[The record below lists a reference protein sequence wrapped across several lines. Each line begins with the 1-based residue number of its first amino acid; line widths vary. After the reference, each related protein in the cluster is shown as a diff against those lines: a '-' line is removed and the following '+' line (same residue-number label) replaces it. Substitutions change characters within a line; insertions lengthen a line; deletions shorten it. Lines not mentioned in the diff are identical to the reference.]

1 MDNSAFAREDAW
13 MQIVGPLA
21 ARPVMETV
29 SPLIGDSVL
38 LRREVPGLARIVGPA
53 LEALGIAH
61 EGVRTVAE
69 SSPGEFLRE
78 LSDDARRFVA
88 LRPNDTLARAI
99 CWRFGTQLDEL
110 VDTALADAIAT
121 EVDRDRAAKLKAR
134 LWIEIFRRPN
144 TDARNGLGE
153 LGGMILQVR
162 FALAFH
168 LAAFVMAKRTERQ
181 RPLRTLL
188 ELIRSGNVPV
198 GKLQDGSVLVV
209 TS

>member
-1 MDNSAFAREDAW
+1 MHNSALAREDAW

-21 ARPVMETV
+21 ARPVMDAMA
-29 SPLIGDSVL
+29 PLIGDSVQ

-53 LEALGIAH
+53 LDALGIAYD
-61 EGVRTVAE
+61 GIRTVAE

-78 LSDDARRFVA
+78 LTDDAQRFIA

-99 CWRFGTQLDEL
+99 NWRFGTQLDEL
-110 VDTALADAIAT
+110 VTTALSDALAA
-121 EVDRDRAAKLKAR
+121 EVDQDRLTKLKAR

-162 FALAFH
+162 YAVAYH
-168 LAAFVMAKRTERQ
+168 LAAFVMARRVERLP
-181 RPLRTLL
+181 PLRTLL

-198 GKLQDGSVLVV
+198 GKLQDGSILVV